1 MFHWKYLLG
10 ILGLFIV
17 IGGLAFFSLTNEW
30 SPEKSEFLP
39 QPLADYLDN
48 QTCGDALCES
58 NEDATSCQLDCPA
71 VELNAKQWTQ
81 VNGPYGG
88 LITDAEKSNDTLWL
102 ATSYTQADLGSNGVY
117 TATLDGTWELIGGTR
132 KNMLDIAVD
141 PTDPNHVAFIAQG
154 ELVET
159 WDRGATWKNID
170 LGVETYDAVT
180 ISQANPTLLFAG
192 TRIAGKALFFVSEDD
207 GKTWTQQSALPDTE
221 WSIQPIWA
229 GIDDEAKNEIQVITP
244 HPADEHIVFV
254 GTNTA
259 LFKSEDTGKTWQRI
273 DTGFH
278 RSDILSID
286 ISPQRPDEIYVRVGV
301 FEELTC
307 LEISNIENRWE
318 KDQQEK
324 ENCAGIYK
332 SSDGGKTWTQL
343 NAHYFDPSE
352 GGVFVD
358 DYDPDTAYA
367 VFSRKILKTTDGG
380 KNWQDFF
387 WTHNEPFIPN
397 VGIERLLFGEDS
409 TEILLAGRSGLWHTP
424 DNGKHWH
431 EHNQGFIGSEVVDV
445 LRAADGTLYA
455 GTLSLGMFKSTDGG
469 MNWSFASYNLENPYV
484 MLMALHPTDPQTV
497 FITTNGGVYVS
508 HDGAQTW
515 ELVAEEYFFGEPGLL
530 QGVAHFHGIAFDST
544 DPNRIYIGGGGDQWS
559 PEGAGMS
566 VSADGGKTWQHANI
580 GFATDVHVS
589 KIIVDKNNPATVYA
603 TTQGP
608 TDFATKLGNGQGVY
622 KSLDYGQTWQQIN
635 AGLETTETNTIAL
648 DPNNA
653 NVLYLGTDDNGI
665 YKTTTAGETW
675 NRIVIPQLPEQYG
688 VGDIVIDPRNSNI
701 VYVATIDYY
710 RLATSRG
717 TIGDY
722 GIYVSRDS
730 GITWESFS
738 EGLDHQGA
746 FSLELDAEQGILYV
760 GTRGGGIYWR
770 SVQ

>member
-10 ILGLFIV
+10 ILGLFIL
-17 IGGLAFFSLTNEW
+17 IGGLLFFSLTNEW
-30 SPEKSEFLP
+30 NPEQNTFLP
-39 QPLADYLDN
+39 QPLADYIDN

-58 NEDATSCQLDCPA
+58 TENATNCALDCPA
-71 VELNAKQWTQ
+71 VKLRTDQWTQ

-88 LITDAEKSNDTLWL
+88 LITDAEKSGDVLWL

-117 TATLDGTWELIGGTR
+117 TATLDGVWELIGGTH

-141 PTDPNHVAFIAQG
+141 ATDPNHIAFVAQG
-154 ELVET
+154 ELQET
-159 WDRGATWKNID
+159 YDRGTTWENID
-170 LGVETYDAVT
+170 LEVETYDAVAM
-180 ISQANPTLLFAG
+180 SQANSTLLFAG
-192 TRIAGKALFFVSEDD
+192 ARVAGKALLFISEDD
-207 GKTWTQQSALPDTE
+207 GKTWAQQSTLPDTD
-221 WSIQPIWA
+221 WSIKPIWA
-229 GIDDEAKNEIQVITP
+229 GIGDEAKNEIQVITP
-244 HPADEHIVFV
+244 HPMDENIIFV

-259 LFKSEDTGKTWQRI
+259 LFKSEDKGKAWQRI
-273 DTGFH
+273 DADFH
-278 RSDILSID
+278 RSDILNID
-286 ISPQRPDEIYVRVGV
+286 ISPQRQDEIYVRVGV

-307 LEISNIENRWE
+307 IGISNITNRADKE
-318 KDQQEK
+318 QQEK

-332 SSDGGKTWTQL
+332 STDGGKTWQQL
-343 NAHYFDPSE
+343 NAHYTDPSE

-409 TEILLAGRSGLWHTP
+409 AEIFLAGRGGLWHTP

-431 EHNQGFIGSEVVDV
+431 EHNQGFIGSEVVDI
-445 LRAADGTLYA
+445 LRATDGTLYA

-469 MNWSFASYNLENPYV
+469 MNWTFASYKLENPYI

-508 HDGAQTW
+508 YDGAQTW
-515 ELVAEEYFFGEPGLL
+515 ERVAEEFFLGGEGLL
-530 QGVAHFHGIAFDST
+530 PDVAHFHGIAFDPT
-544 DPNRIYIGGGGDQWS
+544 NPDRIYVGGGGDQWS
-559 PEGAGMS
+559 PQGAGMS
-566 VSADGGKTWQHANI
+566 ISADGGKTWQHANI
-580 GFATDVHVS
+580 GFATNVHVS
-589 KIIVDKNNPATVYA
+589 RIIVDKNNPATIYT

-608 TDFATKLGNGQGVY
+608 TDFATKMGNGQGVY

-653 NVLYLGTDDNGI
+653 NVLYLGTDDDGI
-665 YKTTTAGETW
+665 YKTTNAGESW
-675 NRIVIPQLPEQYG
+675 NRVIIPQLPEQYG
-688 VGDIVIDPRNSNI
+688 VGDIIVDPRNGNM

-717 TIGDY
+717 TIGDH
-722 GIYVSRDS
+722 GVFVSKD
-730 GITWESFS
+730 GGATWESFS
-738 EGLDHQGA
+738 EGLNHQGA
-746 FSLELDAEQGILYV
+746 FSIELDAERDILYV

-770 SVQ
+770 SVK